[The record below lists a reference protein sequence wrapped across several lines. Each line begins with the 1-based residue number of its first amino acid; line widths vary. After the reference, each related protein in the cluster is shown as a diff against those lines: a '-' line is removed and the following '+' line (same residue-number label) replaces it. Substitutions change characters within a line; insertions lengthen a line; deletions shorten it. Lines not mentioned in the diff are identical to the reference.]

1 MTIQLSK
8 ETEQSLET
16 YLVESGLDKA
26 AMSDVVEEAIENF
39 LFRQMMQT
47 AHKRNAHLDPE
58 ATEATIE
65 QTIKEDR
72 QKQRSH

>member
-16 YLVESGLDKA
+16 YLSESGLDKA
-26 AMSDVVEEAIENF
+26 GMSEVVEEAIETF
-39 LFRQMMQT
+39 LFRQMMQR
-47 AHKRNAHLDPE
+47 AQKRNAHLDPE
-58 ATEATIE
+58 ATEAMIE

-72 QKQRSH
+72 QNQRA